1 MSCTT
6 HELWITI
13 PASVPPHLPWL
24 LLVDD
29 EPGVL
34 HAFCRLLAHRYS
46 IATATSAEEGARMA
60 AVSDFAA
67 VLTDYDLPGRNGA
80 WLLVQLATRPGLRKV
95 LTSGRDIPGIEA
107 LSSAGVVDRFV
118 KKPASPE
125 ELFQALG

>member
-1 MSCTT
+1 M
-6 HELWITI
+6 
-13 PASVPPHLPWL
+13 APHPPWL

-34 HAFCRLLAHRYS
+34 HALRRLLKNRYS
-46 IATATSAEEGARMA
+46 IATATSAEEGARIA

-95 LTSGRDIPGIEA
+95 LTSGRDIPGLEA
-107 LSSAGVVDRFV
+107 LSSAGVVDRFL

-125 ELFQALG
+125 EVLQALED

>member
-1 MSCTT
+1 MVTQ
-6 HELWITI
+6 HR
-13 PASVPPHLPWL
+13 WL

-29 EPGVL
+29 EPAVL
-34 HAFCRLLAHRYS
+34 HALQRLLASRYAVA
-46 IATATSAEEGARMA
+46 IASSAEEAARMA
-60 AVSDFAA
+60 AVCEFAA

-107 LSSAGVVDRFV
+107 LSSAGVVDRFL

-125 ELFQALG
+125 ELFRALEE

>member
-1 MSCTT
+1 MARSP
-6 HELWITI
+6 L
-13 PASVPPHLPWL
+13 L

-34 HAFCRLLAHRYS
+34 HALRRLLADRFA
-46 IATATSAEEGARMA
+46 IATAVSAEEAARMA
-60 AVSDFAA
+60 AVAEFAA

-107 LSSAGVVDRFV
+107 LRSAGVVDRFL

-125 ELFQALG
+125 EVLQALED